1 MNREIRTIK
10 IARQIRIIYYMN
22 SVLIVVRDLNVGQDR
37 HRVHHVKAQV
47 HQDLA
52 QP

>member
-10 IARQIRIIYYMN
+10 IARQIRITCLN
-22 SVLIVVRDLNVGQDR
+22 SVLIVVRDLNVGHDR
-37 HRVHHVKAQV
+37 HRVHHVEAQV